1 MCCNAWVPRESRK
14 ISTYCCSWRAP
25 HFAGVPAAF
34 EACFAWTRGWSRR
47 CRMRTLHSRSPVPVS
62 LSMTSNW
69 RVLCALWAVRLP
81 RDSTAASSFCPRTSC
96 IRGVFRMDEGL
107 VEALRVQRSRTSRTR
122 TLLCLGSHSIKFNLA
137 PASSF
142 IAVTPAINST
152 SSDGLAAFTASFRMN
167 LHNIPCPAP
176 STLHPNYR
184 ARERVVRVERRP
196 HGLSHIQSLPLPF
209 LPSRWSHLVCVLC
222 PAGFALCT
230 RSYQSLPRSK

>member
-1 MCCNAWVPRESRK
+1 
-14 ISTYCCSWRAP
+14 
-25 HFAGVPAAF
+25 
-34 EACFAWTRGWSRR
+34 
-47 CRMRTLHSRSPVPVS
+47 
-62 LSMTSNW
+62 
-69 RVLCALWAVRLP
+69 
-81 RDSTAASSFCPRTSC
+81 
-96 IRGVFRMDEGL
+96 MDEGL

-184 ARERVVRVERRP
+184 ARERVVRVARLHTMRHLAFECCK
-196 HGLSHIQSLPLPF
+196 GLLNLDGMPMQTRHLTSRCGCTAAPCILHLRYQKMQHFGRCIAPSVVEVSKMKLKSTKRQSEHVLKWPPF
-209 LPSRWSHLVCVLC
+209 ILKEE
-222 PAGFALCT
+222 F
-230 RSYQSLPRSK
+230 Q